1 MDLKND
7 FQLANTRIK
16 LAELEARYES
26 LQHETAEDPNVREAT
41 LHSLKK
47 YINQFK
53 EEIARYECRRASN
66 NGGATRVNV
75 PQGIRSDTELENT
88 RRKLQRLEELLAS
101 KDDLEGDDELRR
113 AERISLKRLINQF
126 KEEIARYEARQ
137 PAQG

>member
-26 LQHETAEDPNVREAT
+26 LRRDAAEDPNVREAT

-53 EEIARYECRRASN
+53 EEIARYESRRAVRN
-66 NGGATRVNV
+66 DGEGRLTA
-75 PQGIRSDTELENT
+75 PQGIQSEAELENT
-88 RRKLQRLEELLAS
+88 RRKLRRLEALLESEA
-101 KDDLEGDDELRR
+101 DADGNDELRR
-113 AERISLKRLINQF
+113 VERVSLKRLINQF
-126 KEEIARYEARQ
+126 KEEIARYQARQ
-137 PAQG
+137 PVTK